1 MANNKNIKLQTFTK
15 NPNRLKHFTN
25 ALYNSDPRTYNAIS
39 SLEINGS
46 IMTVEFLCTDTAI
59 SAIEAFVLLMERT
72 DAGMARMLN
81 LDDMFVND
89 IYCACACEPDIELR
103 IMQRVRR
110 RVMQRVSCI
119 IL

>member
-1 MANNKNIKLQTFTK
+1 MSTIKLQTFTK
-15 NPNRLKHFTN
+15 NASRLKHFTH
-25 ALYNSDPRTYNAIS
+25 ALYNSDPMTYNAIS
-39 SLEINGS
+39 SLEINGC
-46 IMTVEFLCTDTAI
+46 ILTVQFPCTDPTIAAI
-59 SAIEAFVLLMERT
+59 DAFVRLMERT

-89 IYCACACEPDIELR
+89 IYCACACEPDIEIR

-110 RVMQRVSCI
+110 RVVQRASCV

>member
-1 MANNKNIKLQTFTK
+1 MATIKLQTFTK

-25 ALYNSDPRTYNAIS
+25 ALYNSDQLTYNAIS
-39 SLEINGS
+39 SLEINGH
-46 IMTVEFLCTDTAI
+46 IMTVQFPCTDAAI
-59 SAIEAFVLLMERT
+59 SAIDAFTRLMERT
-72 DAGMARMLN
+72 DADMARMLN

-89 IYCACACEPDIELR
+89 TYCGNACEPDLELR

-110 RVMQRVSCI
+110 IITQRTSCI